1 MPNAVQPSIALPN
14 ISAPTATAGAAG
26 DDMRISVRDLTVAFG
41 SFVLMRNVSFDVRV
55 GDIFMVMG
63 GSGCGKSTLLRVL
76 MGLKEPQQ
84 GQICYNGE
92 NFWAGTEESRSRIMR
107 NTGVLFQGGALWSSM
122 TLAENVGLPL
132 QQYTDLT
139 DEEIRDQASLKLA
152 LAGLAGFED
161 YYPSEISGG
170 MRKRAGLARALA
182 LDPQILFLDEPSAGL
197 DPVSSRLLDD
207 LILELRDSLGTTF
220 VIVSHELPS
229 IFTIARNGIFL
240 DAQSRTVTASG
251 NPSELVKD
259 PATDQSAMLFLTRG
273 GNREHTEE
281 TASGTQA
288 ATSHKE
294 QAR

>member
-1 MPNAVQPSIALPN
+1 MTNAVQPSIALPN
-14 ISAPTATAGAAG
+14 INATGAPSAAAGA
-26 DDMRISVRDLTVAFG
+26 DVRIRVRDLTVAFG

-84 GQICYNGE
+84 GQVCYNGE
-92 NFWAGTEESRSRIMR
+92 NFWQGTEESRSRIMR

-273 GNREHTEE
+273 GKRESSEE
-281 TASGTQA
+281 VAGGAQT